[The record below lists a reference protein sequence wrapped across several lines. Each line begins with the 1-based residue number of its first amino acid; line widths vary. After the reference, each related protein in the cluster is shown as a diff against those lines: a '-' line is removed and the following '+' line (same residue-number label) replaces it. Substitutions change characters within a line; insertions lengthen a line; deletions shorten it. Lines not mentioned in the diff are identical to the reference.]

1 MVQPGIRIGEA
12 AARADASVRTLR
24 YYEEVG
30 LLEPSSRSAGGE
42 RRYSYTDIERVL
54 RIRELK
60 SLMGFNLD
68 EIKSILAAEDELA
81 VLKEEVNSG
90 SVEVQRRREIRLEA
104 IRILER
110 VRERIAV
117 QAGRLKVFDDEI
129 ARRIERIQAKL

>member
-1 MVQPGIRIGEA
+1 VVQPGIRIGEA

-30 LLEPSSRSAGGE
+30 LLEPSSRSSGGE
-42 RRYSYTDIERVL
+42 RRYSTTDIERVL

-68 EIKSILAAEDELA
+68 EIKGILAAEDELA
-81 VLKEEVNSG
+81 LLKEEVNSG
-90 SVEVQRRREIRLEA
+90 GVESERRRQIRLEA
-104 IRILER
+104 IRILEG

-129 ARRIERIQAKL
+129 AGRIERIQAKL

>member
-30 LLEPSSRSAGGE
+30 LLEPSSRSSGGE
-42 RRYSYTDIERVL
+42 RRYSTTDIERVL

-68 EIKSILAAEDELA
+68 EIKGILAAEDELA
-81 VLKEEVNSG
+81 LLKEEVNSG
-90 SVEVQRRREIRLEA
+90 GVESERRRQIRLEA
-104 IRILER
+104 IRILEG

-129 ARRIERIQAKL
+129 AGRIERIQAKL

>member
-30 LLEPSSRSAGGE
+30 LLEPSSRSSGGE
-42 RRYSYTDIERVL
+42 RRYSTTDIERVL

-68 EIKSILAAEDELA
+68 EIKGILAARDRACRTVPELSD
-81 VLKEEVNSG
+81 LH
-90 SVEVQRRREIRLEA
+90 
-104 IRILER
+104 
-110 VRERIAV
+110 
-117 QAGRLKVFDDEI
+117 F
-129 ARRIERIQAKL
+129 

>member
-30 LLEPSSRSAGGE
+30 LLEPSSRSSGGE
-42 RRYSYTDIERVL
+42 RRYSTTDIERVL

-90 SVEVQRRREIRLEA
+90 GVESERRRQIRLEA
-104 IRILER
+104 IRILEG

-129 ARRIERIQAKL
+129 AGRIERIQAKL